1 MPDMHLHIISFDIP
15 YPPNYGGIID
25 VYYKLVALK
34 RAGVKIHLHCYEYGR
49 KPAQELE
56 QWCENVYYYPRSTG
70 IWNSLYKRPYIVQS
84 RRSKELINRLIQDE
98 YPILFEGLHSCYFID
113 DKRLK
118 NRKKIYRESNIEHH
132 YYYHL
137 FKAER
142 NLLRKPYFLLASLKL
157 FIYQKILKHA
167 SLMLVVSQSDT
178 LYLQQQFPGQ
188 RVVYLPSFHPN
199 DEFSVISGRGYYAL
213 YHGKLS
219 VMENYQAAKYLIE
232 KVFRGSDY
240 QLIIAGL
247 DPPESLT
254 RLAQKYVN
262 VSVVPNPDDDTLFG
276 LIRNAHVNVLVTFQP
291 TGLKLKLLNTLYQG
305 RFCLVNKH
313 MVTGT
318 GLDQLCEIANSD
330 KEMKIKIDE
339 VFKREFKH
347 SEVERRKELLK
358 GVYSNKSKAEK
369 LIKLVFE

>member
-1 MPDMHLHIISFDIP
+1 MHLHIISFDIP

-118 NRKKIYRESNIEHH
+118 NRKKIYSESNIEHH